1 MGKYDE
7 YKKHWKQRAERE
19 RRRRQTLA
27 AEARLEA
34 RRLGDLLVR
43 QFGATR
49 VYLFGSLTRD
59 GAFHE
64 RSDIDLATEGL
75 TPTSL
80 FEAGIALDRACDYR
94 YRVDLVDLE
103 TAREGMRELIL
114 EEGVLLC
121 ERNRD
126 PQAYHRDTR

>member
-1 MGKYDE
+1 M
-7 YKKHWKQRAERE
+7 
-19 RRRRQTLA
+19 A

-49 VYLFGSLTRD
+49 VYLFGSLTQD

-64 RSDIDLATEGL
+64 RSDIDLAAEGL
-75 TPTSL
+75 APTS
-80 FEAGIALDRACDYR
+80 FEAGVALDRVCDYR

-103 TAREGMRELIL
+103 TAREGMRKLIL
-114 EEGVLLC
+114 TEGVLLC
-121 ERNRD
+121 ERNRVS
-126 PQAYHRDTR
+126 

>member
-7 YKKHWKQRAERE
+7 YKKHWKRRAERE
-19 RRRRQTLA
+19 RRRRQALA

-43 QFGATR
+43 RFGATR

-59 GAFHE
+59 DAFHE

-75 TPTSL
+75 APTRF
-80 FEAGIALDRACDYR
+80 FEAGVALDRACDYR
-94 YRVDLVDLE
+94 YRVDLVNLE
-103 TAREGMRELIL
+103 TAREGMRKLIL

-126 PQAYHRDTR
+126 PQAHH